1 MKTIDKYLF
10 QAMDNYPYCL
20 EETIESLDYALSY
33 DDKNTM
39 ALCLYARIQA
49 EQLLNYE
56 EAKNYFQQALSV
68 NINAIEIYPHY
79 VQTLLWNEDL
89 EEAEKLIDFALTVK
103 GINKAE
109 ILTQKVQLLEIKNEF
124 KQAKKFL
131 KEVRLHVV
139 NSDFDPFLEQTKS
152 RLEAKLKILK
162 PKSVTSKKKKNK
174 KKESKKK
181 KGNK

>member
-1 MKTIDKYLF
+1 MKSIDKYLF

-33 DDKNTM
+33 DDKNVT

-56 EAKNYFQQALSV
+56 EAKNYFEQALGI
-68 NINAIEIYPHY
+68 NINAIEVYPY
-79 VQTLLWNEDL
+79 YIQTLLVNEDF

-109 ILTQKVQLLEIKNEF
+109 ILMKKIQLQETKREFKEAKQLL
-124 KQAKKFL
+124 
-131 KEVRLHVV
+131 KEMKLTVV
-139 NSDFDPFLEQTKS
+139 NNEYNYYLEETKT
-152 RLEAKLKILK
+152 RI
-162 PKSVTSKKKKNK
+162 
-174 KKESKKK
+174 
-181 KGNK
+181 KGK